1 LAWSSLGR
9 GVDSFAHRAALTAGG
24 RTVAV
29 LGSGLDRVYP
39 TENRHLA
46 EEIAERG
53 AIVSE
58 FALGT
63 SPDAINFPRR
73 NRIVSGL
80 ALGTLVVEADFK
92 SGAMITATAAAEQG
106 RDVFAV
112 PGSILS
118 PLSTGPH
125 QLIKEGAKLVSSAT
139 DILEELHLDAVLEQ
153 RAVRQEV
160 PADATEAALLAL
172 LTHEPV
178 HVDELGRAA
187 NLPMAVVSSSLTLLE
202 LKGLARQL
210 GGMLYVRG

>member
-1 LAWSSLGR
+1 
-9 GVDSFAHRAALTAGG
+9 
-24 RTVAV
+24 
-29 LGSGLDRVYP
+29 
-39 TENRHLA
+39 
-46 EEIAERG
+46 
-53 AIVSE
+53 
-58 FALGT
+58 
-63 SPDAINFPRR
+63 
-73 NRIVSGL
+73 
-80 ALGTLVVEADFK
+80 
-92 SGAMITATAAAEQG
+92 MITATAAAEQG